1 MGGERGREGGGVD
14 LNLGTPEAVF
24 SDNAPPCGLLSV
36 GEARRSE
43 KEVVMKGCVE
53 KVKLVKEF
61 ALAEVSKLPEEDA
74 MRKDRRLGGEKIF
87 ETGRWKGLI

>member
-1 MGGERGREGGGVD
+1 
-14 LNLGTPEAVF
+14 
-24 SDNAPPCGLLSV
+24 V

-61 ALAEVSKLPEEDA
+61 AVAEVSKLPVEEA
-74 MRKDRRLGGEKIF
+74 MRKEK
-87 ETGRWKGLI
+87 EKKEWRENL